1 MPIQLDERISLLG
14 DPNHQSLLTQIG
26 RGIEKESLRITQAG
40 KLSTSA
46 HPPALGSALTH
57 PHITT
62 DFSEALLELIT
73 PVYTDIDE
81 CLAFLKDIHSFVYSN
96 LENEELWV
104 ASMPCILEGDDT
116 IPVAEYGSSNVATMK
131 KVYRLGLGNRYG
143 RLMQTIAGIHYNF
156 SVPEQL
162 WPLLQQQDYDTRP
175 QQEYITDAYFKLIR
189 NFRRFSWLLIYLY
202 GASPAVCNSFVKG
215 RDHQLQPLGDGT
227 MHLPYG
233 TALRMG
239 DLGYQSNKQE
249 SLKVCYNSIDSYI
262 ETLHKALTDN
272 QPDYEAIGLK
282 DDNGYRQLSTSLL
295 QIENE
300 FYSPIRPKRVTQ
312 SGETPLGALRERGV
326 EYIEVRCIDL
336 NPFLPM
342 GIDEDQIR
350 FLDTFLLYC
359 LFEKSRLCDDDDRKR
374 INDNL
379 KAVVNEGRKPDLIL
393 ERLRGSVSLQEWGN
407 ELLDG
412 MSKVAELL
420 DSAHNCHDYSR
431 VVDEQRQKI
440 LHSELTPSAQILEAM
455 QKQKVPF
462 FRFAMNKAHEH
473 TAFFNDQPLSSEQFS
488 YFTDQTHRST
498 DLQAT
503 IEQTDNI
510 SFDEYL
516 ANYYKQYDKLFS

>member
-1 MPIQLDERISLLG
+1 LPIQLDERITLLG
-14 DPNHQSLLTQIG
+14 DPNNRALLTKLG
-26 RGIEKESLRITQAG
+26 RGIEKESLRINQEG
-40 KLSTSA
+40 KLSASA
-46 HPPALGSALTH
+46 HPAALGSTLTH

-81 CLAFLKDIHSFVYSN
+81 CLSFLSDTHSFVYSK
-96 LENEELWV
+96 LENEQLWV
-104 ASMPCILEGDDT
+104 ASMPCILQGDDA
-116 IPVAEYGSSNVATMK
+116 IPVAEYGSSNVAKMK

-156 SVPEQL
+156 SVPDQL
-162 WPLLQQQDYDTRP
+162 WPLLQAQDYDTRP
-175 QQEYITDAYFKLIR
+175 PQDYITDAYFKLIR
-189 NFRRFSWLLIYLY
+189 NFKRFSWLLIYLY

-215 RDHQLQPLGDGT
+215 RDHQLQALGDGT

-233 TALRMG
+233 TSLRMG

-272 QPDYEAIGLK
+272 QADYEAIGIK
-282 DDNGYRQLSTSLL
+282 DGDNYKQLSTSLL

-300 FYSPIRPKRVTQ
+300 FYSPIRPKRVTK

-342 GIDEDQIR
+342 GIDQDQIR

-359 LFEKSRLCDDDDRKR
+359 LFEKSRLCDDDDRRR
-374 INDNL
+374 INANL
-379 KAVVNEGRKPDLIL
+379 KAVVNEGRKPGLML
-393 ERLRGSVSLQEWGN
+393 ERLRGSVSLEEWGN

-412 MSKVAELL
+412 MAGVAELL
-420 DSAHNCHDYSR
+420 DDAHQCNDYSR
-431 VVDEQRQKI
+431 VINEQRNKI
-440 LHSELTPSAQILEAM
+440 KHSELTPSAQILEAM
-455 QKQKVPF
+455 QKQKMPF
-462 FRFAMNKAHEH
+462 FRFAMNKAQEH
-473 TAFFNDQPLSSEQFS
+473 AYFFRDQPLSSEQFS

-503 IEQTDNI
+503 IEQTDDI

-516 ANYYKQYDKLFS
+516 ANYYQQYDRLFS